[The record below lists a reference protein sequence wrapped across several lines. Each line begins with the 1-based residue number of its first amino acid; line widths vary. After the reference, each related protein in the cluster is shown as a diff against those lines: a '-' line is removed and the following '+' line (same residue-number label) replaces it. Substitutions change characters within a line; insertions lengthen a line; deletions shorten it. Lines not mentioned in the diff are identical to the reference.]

1 MTQNNTVIEY
11 PKGLSSIPYA
21 SFLQIEKYSYDEAQ
35 KSVAKSFN
43 DGLGSLNR
51 SVLSKVLR
59 AGGDGAAIA
68 YAAGTPSDEFIDKML
83 NQYKT
88 PEVTTTYKRKLNK
101 QQKNRGFSE
110 TVSVTTGGDTINITD
125 ENIDPS
131 TKVQLKNGETTTVG
145 QLLQKK
151 KDRIAK
157 KNKGLMASRCMLPL
171 PNEFQYKYGADWNNE
186 FRLGTLALAADD
198 LGRFGLLA
206 TGGALAGGSLAF
218 LEGKLTK
225 GSQIGKIS
233 GVDATKLVQGAAKG
247 VQFATNPF
255 GVNSEFNPKNLAGL
269 AGLAPN
275 ENSIQFFE
283 RMQGREFSFRFE
295 LAARNKPESNRIIE
309 IIEWFKRGMHPN
321 AKSGRGSAVV
331 LTFPDVFVLTPKF
344 VKCTEDGEVLGD
356 PIQHPMM
363 PRTKL
368 CALTGLTINTTP
380 FGQLQT
386 VFDGSIPIVTMELQF
401 KETTKLT
408 RVDMEG
414 ATYTENR
421 DSQIIGGDNDIA
433 KATST
438 SEGGFVTDPDAQ
450 YTGEVSF

>member
-1 MTQNNTVIEY
+1 
-11 PKGLSSIPYA
+11 
-21 SFLQIEKYSYDEAQ
+21 
-35 KSVAKSFN
+35 
-43 DGLGSLNR
+43 
-51 SVLSKVLR
+51 
-59 AGGDGAAIA
+59 
-68 YAAGTPSDEFIDKML
+68 
-83 NQYKT
+83 
-88 PEVTTTYKRKLNK
+88 
-101 QQKNRGFSE
+101 
-110 TVSVTTGGDTINITD
+110 
-125 ENIDPS
+125 
-131 TKVQLKNGETTTVG
+131 
-145 QLLQKK
+145 
-151 KDRIAK
+151 
-157 KNKGLMASRCMLPL
+157 MASRCMLPL

-198 LGRFGLLA
+198 VGRFSLLA
-206 TGGALAGGSLAF
+206 AGGALAGGSLKY
-218 LEGKLTK
+218 LEGKLTA
-225 GSQIGKIS
+225 GKQVAKLG
-233 GVDATKLVQGAAKG
+233 GVDATKIIQGSADGLKI
-247 VQFATNPF
+247 ATNPF
-255 GVNSEFNPKNLAGL
+255 NVNSDLFDPKNLAGL

-295 LAARNKPESNRIIE
+295 LAARNKKESNRIIE

-344 VKCTEDGEVLGD
+344 VKCTEDGEPLGD

-414 ATYTENR
+414 ATYTQNR
-421 DSQIIGGDNDIA
+421 NSKVVAGVD
-433 KATST
+433 ATAT
-438 SEGGFVTDPDAQ
+438 SEGGFVTDPDAA

>member
-11 PKGLSSIPYA
+11 PRGLSSIPYA

-43 DGLGSLNR
+43 DGLGAINR
-51 SVLSKVLR
+51 SAISKVLR
-59 AGGDGAAIA
+59 SGGNAAAAA
-68 YAAGTPSDEFIDKML
+68 YASGDSSEQFIDSML

-88 PEVTTTYKRKLNK
+88 QE
-101 QQKNRGFSE
+101 QKILIKKASGN
-110 TVSVTTGGDTINITD
+110 SVRQSGSNVDKYQTIKSKTINITD

-131 TKVQLKNGETTTVG
+131 TVVKLKNGETTTVG
-145 QLLQKK
+145 QLLQQK

-206 TGGALAGGSLAF
+206 TGGALAGGGLAF

-225 GSQIGKIS
+225 GSQIGKLG
-233 GVDATKLVQGAAKG
+233 GVDATKIVQGAAKG

-295 LAARNKPESNRIIE
+295 LAARNKGESNRIIE

-344 VKCTEDGEVLGD
+344 VKCDEDGEVLGD

-363 PRTKL
+363 PKTKL
-368 CALTGLTINTTP
+368 CALTGMTINTTP

-414 ATYTENR
+414 ATFT
-421 DSQIIGGDNDIA
+421 NDRNSTILGV
-433 KATST
+433 KTST
-438 SEGGFVTDPDAQ
+438 GSFIADPDAKFI
-450 YTGEVSF
+450 GEVSY